1 MASGSKRPRETTNAG
16 ELRRNP
22 RFPKSRVWTDEERER
37 HRIERDATI
46 EQAGL
51 VTDRLLEDGDSE
63 TDRN

>member
-1 MASGSKRPRETTNAG
+1 MASESKRPRETTNAG

-51 VTDRLLEDGDSE
+51 VTDRLLEDGESE
-63 TDRN
+63 ADRS